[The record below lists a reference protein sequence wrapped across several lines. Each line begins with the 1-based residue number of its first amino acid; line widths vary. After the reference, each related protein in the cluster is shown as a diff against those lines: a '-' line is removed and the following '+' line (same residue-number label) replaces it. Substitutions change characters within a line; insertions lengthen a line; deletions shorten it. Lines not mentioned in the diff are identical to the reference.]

1 MALVDTEILTGFYQ
15 EAKDYF
21 PDIRSGLATL
31 KSDPNHREAAATV
44 HRLVHSIKG
53 AASMVGLSTLSH
65 IAYLAEEA
73 IEEATEGK
81 LPTTKKTWAAIE
93 RAVESLAIYIESAAS
108 DKLQERPIVKDVVVR
123 LRRLRGLPKQGDE
136 AVIEELLQ
144 EAAESLDLGPG
155 DRPGEPPS
163 TNGFEYASISPEL
176 LEAFQSE
183 AEEHMQSISTL
194 LRKIKKKPGNGEA
207 LLELRRCVHTLKG
220 ATAVVGLTSTSELAH
235 RMKDLLDQLHDGGTK
250 LSDEILNLLFA
261 TADALEDLTIG
272 RDPEKVGSRLQTLYQ
287 EYSGHLG
294 GAAGDLPRLAGAVG
308 GDTTAGAGLAP
319 ELREAFAVEAEEHVE
334 AIGRLLRDLV
344 KRPKNKDLTL
354 EVRRRVHTLKGAAAM
369 VGIQAASGLA
379 HRMEDLLDGVHDEK
393 VDWTD
398 VVQNLLFSSTDAL
411 EDITAKG
418 GVDSQLQNQ
427 LSKILADYDELLGTP
442 ETPPELPPD
451 HALERLLGE
460 DQVIDLT
467 KMPAA
472 MPAGQ
477 EAAKAEAR
485 QAAAPVTPSQV
496 VRIPLDRLDELVRL
510 VSELIVNR
518 STFEQHFSR
527 YIREVD
533 ELNFSIERLK
543 RISTN
548 FETEYAV
555 GALVAQQE
563 GVGFAAPAGAAPV
576 ARTAANGQEGTFD
589 TLELDRYS
597 DIHLLSRD
605 LTETSTDIGSVG
617 TQFGNIIGDF
627 DGYLN
632 RLGRLSS
639 EVQDKL
645 MRLRMVPLASLASRL
660 HRTVRVTAGKANKRA
675 DLTIDGENIELDKTV
690 LEEMEGPL
698 EHLLRNAVDHGVEPP
713 ELRRALG
720 KPVEGQLRMRAYHE
734 GTQVVIQVSDDGAG
748 LQPELIR
755 SKAVSKGFFTEA
767 EAAELSEQDLY
778 GLVFGAGF
786 STAKE
791 ISEVSGRGVGLD
803 IVKSAVTRMK
813 GRVSIESTP
822 GRGVTFTIRLPMTL
836 AITRVLL
843 VKAYGE
849 VFAVPLAAVTQIVRV
864 EPDRIER
871 VGRKEVIRIEGRVIP
886 TTHLGEALGVKNRPE
901 VGDRRLPVLVLQLG
915 DRQIAL
921 VVDELMEARE
931 VVVKTLGNVLRQ
943 VHGLTGATLM
953 GDGSVVLIINPS
965 DLMQESEKSISSDG
979 TNIASDSAQ
988 KSHAYDV
995 LIVDDS
1001 LSVRRVLS
1009 NLIRNTGWNP
1019 ITAKDGVEALEVLQ
1033 ASPKKPDA
1041 VLLDIEM
1048 PRMDGYELTATLRGQ
1063 SAYQN
1068 LPIVMLTSRAAQKHR
1083 QRAFELGA
1091 TDYLVKPY
1099 QDETLVSVLRRVVR
1113 ESRETDLE

>member
-1 MALVDTEILTGFYQ
+1 M
-15 EAKDYF
+15 
-21 PDIRSGLATL
+21 
-31 KSDPNHREAAATV
+31 
-44 HRLVHSIKG
+44 
-53 AASMVGLSTLSH
+53 
-65 IAYLAEEA
+65 
-73 IEEATEGK
+73 
-81 LPTTKKTWAAIE
+81 
-93 RAVESLAIYIESAAS
+93 
-108 DKLQERPIVKDVVVR
+108 
-123 LRRLRGLPKQGDE
+123 
-136 AVIEELLQ
+136 
-144 EAAESLDLGPG
+144 
-155 DRPGEPPS
+155 
-163 TNGFEYASISPEL
+163 
-176 LEAFQSE
+176 
-183 AEEHMQSISTL
+183 
-194 LRKIKKKPGNGEA
+194 
-207 LLELRRCVHTLKG
+207 
-220 ATAVVGLTSTSELAH
+220 
-235 RMKDLLDQLHDGGTK
+235 
-250 LSDEILNLLFA
+250 
-261 TADALEDLTIG
+261 
-272 RDPEKVGSRLQTLYQ
+272 
-287 EYSGHLG
+287 
-294 GAAGDLPRLAGAVG
+294 PRLAGAVG
-308 GDTTAGAGLAP
+308 GDATAGAGLAP

-344 KRPKNKDLTL
+344 KRPKDKDLTL

-411 EDITAKG
+411 EDMTAKG

-427 LSKILADYDELLGTP
+427 LSKILADYDEPLGTP
-442 ETPPELPPD
+442 ETPPKLPPD

-467 KMPAA
+467 KMPGA
-472 MPAGQ
+472 MPGGQ

-555 GALVAQQE
+555 GALMAQQE
-563 GVGFAAPAGAAPV
+563 GVGFAAAAGPAPV
-576 ARTAANGQEGTFD
+576 ARTAADEQEGAFD

-660 HRTVRVTAGKANKRA
+660 HRTVRVTAAKANKRA

-720 KPVEGQLRMRAYHE
+720 KPVEGQLGMRAYHE

-803 IVKSAVTRMK
+803 IVKLAVTRMK

-836 AITRVLL
+836 AITRR
-843 VKAYGE
+843 ASGE
-849 VFAVPLAAVTQIVRV
+849 GLWRSLRGTACRGD
-864 EPDRIER
+864 PDR
-871 VGRKEVIRIEGRVIP
+871 
-886 TTHLGEALGVKNRPE
+886 
-901 VGDRRLPVLVLQLG
+901 
-915 DRQIAL
+915 
-921 VVDELMEARE
+921 AR
-931 VVVKTLGNVLRQ
+931 
-943 VHGLTGATLM
+943 GA
-953 GDGSVVLIINPS
+953 GP
-965 DLMQESEKSISSDG
+965 
-979 TNIASDSAQ
+979 
-988 KSHAYDV
+988 H
-995 LIVDDS
+995 
-1001 LSVRRVLS
+1001 
-1009 NLIRNTGWNP
+1009 
-1019 ITAKDGVEALEVLQ
+1019 
-1033 ASPKKPDA
+1033 
-1041 VLLDIEM
+1041 
-1048 PRMDGYELTATLRGQ
+1048 
-1063 SAYQN
+1063 
-1068 LPIVMLTSRAAQKHR
+1068 
-1083 QRAFELGA
+1083 
-1091 TDYLVKPY
+1091 
-1099 QDETLVSVLRRVVR
+1099 
-1113 ESRETDLE
+1113 